1 VVELRASQG
10 CSIAWNCGGN
20 AMKLS
25 IGLGTALLICCLGAI
40 ATAAQQGPQQGG
52 PPASGRPRVPQ
63 GPPSITATLDFQL
76 AIEEWEVVGLA
87 DAMPEDKYSFAP
99 TNGEFKGVRTFAQ
112 QAKHIGTVNN
122 RFFNAILG
130 QPAATP
136 SSQFEAENGPDSMQ
150 TKGQIMQYLR
160 DSFVLGHRTIAT
172 INVDNAFVPMKT
184 PATPFLQ
191 TPAATVIFDCAHT
204 MDHYGQMVEY
214 LRDNGVVPPAS
225 RQRPPANPKM
235 ESKQ

>member
-1 VVELRASQG
+1 
-10 CSIAWNCGGN
+10 
-20 AMKLS
+20 MKLS
-25 IGLGTALLICCLGAI
+25 IALGTALLFCCFGAI

-52 PPASGRPRVPQ
+52 PSASGRPKVPQ
-63 GPPSITATLDFQL
+63 GPPSIMSTLDFQL

-112 QAKHIGTVNN
+112 QAKHIATVNN

-130 QPAATP
+130 QPTAAP
-136 SSQFEAENGPDSMQ
+136 GSQFEAENGPDSIQ

-160 DSFVLGHRTIAT
+160 DSFVLGHRAIAT
-172 INVDNAFVPMKT
+172 INADNAFVPMQT

-191 TPAATVIFDCAHT
+191 TSAATVIFDCAHT

-214 LRDNGVVPPAS
+214 LRDNGIVPPAS

-235 ESKQ
+235 ESRKQ